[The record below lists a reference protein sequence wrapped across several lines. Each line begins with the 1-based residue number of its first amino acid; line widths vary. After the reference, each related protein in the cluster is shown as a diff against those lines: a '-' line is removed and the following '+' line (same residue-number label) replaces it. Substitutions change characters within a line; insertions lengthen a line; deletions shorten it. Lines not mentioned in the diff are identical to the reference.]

1 MEKVTVVKVGGAIV
15 ENSEQLAQL
24 LKDFAASSRLYC
36 SGTVGSVLP
45 AFLH

>member
-24 LKDFAASSRLYC
+24 LKDFQPFQVRRFWYMAVVVVPPR
-36 SGTVGSVLP
+36 
-45 AFLH
+45 